1 MQADFGKQALVE
13 CIGKLYV
20 TDTEEVAAFDVI
32 IRIQVVDRVL
42 GVQQRLGIGST
53 FPVPTVQPLFEV
65 VELGEV
71 VVIPRAE
78 YLVTALSHHVDPQR
92 PVLVVHSEG
101 ETVSYFRGRITYHG
115 TVFRSN
121 FSVSVDICEFQV
133 TGGDGGERV
142 LGRCVYVGLRLI
154 NAFYLITV
162 EVTDRIACHCITL
175 LLVSGDD
182 RVSFLNQTLHFILDG
197 GQVGTDRISP
207 FADLVAPGHSHFY
220 SFILNL
226 SQVTYPRNCSGNTG
240 NFGQQVFRI
249 LHIINTFKMQSVAE
263 KIRFKSGFPSFH
275 FFPTEIRIGQI
286 GKLIARIDDRRFAE
300 YGGISVAQ

>member
-1 MQADFGKQALVE
+1 M
-13 CIGKLYV
+13 
-20 TDTEEVAAFDVI
+20 
-32 IRIQVVDRVL
+32 
-42 GVQQRLGIGST
+42 
-53 FPVPTVQPLFEV
+53 
-65 VELGEV
+65 
-71 VVIPRAE
+71 
-78 YLVTALSHHVDPQR
+78 
-92 PVLVVHSEG
+92 
-101 ETVSYFRGRITYHG
+101 
-115 TVFRSN
+115 
-121 FSVSVDICEFQV
+121 
-133 TGGDGGERV
+133 
-142 LGRCVYVGLRLI
+142 
-154 NAFYLITV
+154 
-162 EVTDRIACHCITL
+162 

-240 NFGQQVFRI
+240 NFGQQVFGVF
-249 LHIINTFKMQSVAE
+249 LVINTFKMQSVAE

-275 FFPTEIRIGQI
+275 FFPTEIWIGQI